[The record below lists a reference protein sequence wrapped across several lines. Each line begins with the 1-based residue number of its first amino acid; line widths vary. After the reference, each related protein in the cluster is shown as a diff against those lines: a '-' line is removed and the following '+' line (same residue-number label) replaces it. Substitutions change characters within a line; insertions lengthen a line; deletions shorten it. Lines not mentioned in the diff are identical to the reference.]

1 MTEAETRQQIILAA
15 FRLAAEKGFANL
27 SMNDLVRESGVSKG
41 GIYWHF
47 KNKDEIIQA
56 MFDFILAAQ
65 IRIVDATLSETG
77 SATEKLRRIFR
88 LAEQE
93 AAEQFASPL
102 DLYAL
107 AAHDKTLSQRLSAYF
122 DAYQQRI
129 IVLVQQGIDEGV
141 FAPHDPRLTAIN
153 IISLLEGV
161 FLVGLSFSPMSD
173 FGAQVE
179 NAVNLLLEGLSK
191 RHKEV

>member
-15 FRLAAEKGFANL
+15 LKLAADKGFANL

-56 MFDFILAAQ
+56 IFDFILAEQ
-65 IRIVDATLSETG
+65 IKIVDAALSDIG
-77 SATEKLRRIFR
+77 SATDKLRRVFR
-88 LAEQE
+88 LAEQV

-107 AAHDKTLSQRLSAYF
+107 AAHDTTLSQRLGTYF
-122 DAYQQRI
+122 DAYLQRI

-141 FAPHDPRLTAIN
+141 FAPHDPKLTAMN

-161 FLVGLSFSPMSD
+161 FLVGLSFIPRHD
-173 FGAQVE
+173 FGAQIE

-191 RHKEV
+191 RE

>member
-15 FRLAAEKGFANL
+15 LKLAAEKGFANL

-56 MFDFILAAQ
+56 IFDFILAAQ
-65 IRIVDATLSETG
+65 VSIVDATLNETG

-88 LAEQE
+88 LAEQ
-93 AAEQFASPL
+93 AAAGQFASPL

-107 AAHDKTLSQRLSAYF
+107 AAHDKTLSQRLVGYF
-122 DAYQQRI
+122 DEYQQRI
-129 IVLVQQGIDEGV
+129 VVLVQQGIDEGV
-141 FAPHDPRLTAIN
+141 FAPHDPRLTAAN

-161 FLVGLSFSPMSD
+161 FLVGLSFTPMHD

-191 RHKEV
+191 RE

>member
-1 MTEAETRQQIILAA
+1 MTDTEVRQQILLAA
-15 FRLAAEKGFANL
+15 IKLAGEKGFANL

-41 GIYWHF
+41 GVYWHF
-47 KNKDEIIQA
+47 KNKDAIIQA
-56 MFDFILAAQ
+56 IFDFILAEQ
-65 IRIVDATLSETG
+65 IKIVDANLSDAG
-77 SATEKLRRIFR
+77 SATDKLRRIFR

-93 AAEQFASPL
+93 AAGQFASPL

-107 AAHDKTLSQRLSAYF
+107 AARDKTLSQRLSAYF
-122 DAYQQRI
+122 DDYQQRI
-129 IVLVQQGIDEGV
+129 ILLVQQGIDEGE
-141 FAPHDPRLTAIN
+141 FAPHDPKLTATN

-161 FLVGLSFSPMSD
+161 FLVGLLILPGSD

-191 RHKEV
+191 RDEEQ